1 MKSPKSKQKYYCIRR
16 VPTTYPS
23 TTTMASGATTDF
35 WPVVQKQRPVV
46 QQQISI
52 MDSRTTIMTSSTI
65 SLASGTTSLS
75 SRGTTMATKRSI
87 IDATTSGTTT
97 FDTTTS
103 ISYGGYEYDDHEMF
117 AEKCCM
123 ANKDQIRLGLVSDR
137 KFQYESS

>member
-23 TTTMASGATTDF
+23 TTTMTSGATTNF
-35 WPVVQKQRPVV
+35 WPVIQRERPVV
-46 QQQISI
+46 QQKISI
-52 MDSRTTIMTSSTI
+52 MASSTT
-65 SLASGTTSLS
+65 SLASP
-75 SRGTTMATKRSI
+75 RTTMATKRSI
-87 IDATTSGTTT
+87 MDATTSGTAP